1 MNTARLIAMDYRYSR
16 PPQDRN
22 IIGRV
27 MSRAI
32 EAPCDIAIDD
42 ILAVFLPSGN
52 RLSRIGLRVWLPVS
66 TLWSLP

>member
-27 MSRAI
+27 ISRAN

-42 ILAVFLPSGN
+42 IPMVFLPSGN
-52 RLSRIGLRVWLPVS
+52 RLSKIGLRVWISVS
-66 TLWSLP
+66 ELWSLP